1 MICKRLNHGTI
12 GGLLAATLC
21 LAGHL
26 CAFAVELPAR
36 PVAGPPPSAEADA
49 RARQVRRG
57 APVGE
62 QGRFPANAM
71 EPMAGPDAWE
81 LFHMG
86 PFGLVHRGGDGPPR
100 GGPGMRLN
108 AFEQHQRELEQ
119 RLGVTAAQ
127 HARIEAI
134 LNREEQAGAL
144 QRRKLEGAV
153 RELQG
158 MLRSA
163 TATRAAIEL
172 KIDAVARLRT
182 ALTKS
187 RLHAL
192 LDTRGVLTA
201 AQRAKLQTLADDFVP
216 RAGPPR

>member
-1 MICKRLNHGTI
+1 MRYHVLP
-12 GGLLAATLC
+12 LLLFAALAAGNSHVAAQPAPPTGQRPPLRGDGT
-21 LAGHL
+21 APRRVGRDSSWQRPGR
-26 CAFAVELPAR
+26 ELRETP
-36 PVAGPPPSAEADA
+36 PGPPDQGPEAMD
-49 RARQVRRG
+49 
-57 APVGE
+57 
-62 QGRFPANAM
+62 
-71 EPMAGPDAWE
+71 GPDAWE
-81 LFHMG
+81 LLRMG
-86 PFGLVHRGGDGPPR
+86 PFGLVHRGPDGPPR

-134 LNREEQAGAL
+134 LNREEQADAL

-163 TATRAAIEL
+163 GATRAAIEL
-172 KIDAVARLRT
+172 KIDAVARLRS

-187 RLHAL
+187 RLYAL

-201 AQRAKLQTLADDFVP
+201 AQRAKLQMLDDDLGH
-216 RAGPPR
+216 RGGPPR